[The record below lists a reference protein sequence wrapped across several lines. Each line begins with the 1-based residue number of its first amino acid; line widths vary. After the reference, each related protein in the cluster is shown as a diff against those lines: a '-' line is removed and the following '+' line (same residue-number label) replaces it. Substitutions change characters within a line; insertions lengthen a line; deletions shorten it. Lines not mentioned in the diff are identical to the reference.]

1 MINSNQGKRNKHERM
16 IFMKNNF
23 KSVLL
28 GILILIAT
36 QITPKLVIYAIIAF
50 MVTRFVKMMM
60 SIINEC

>member
-1 MINSNQGKRNKHERM
+1 
-16 IFMKNNF
+16 MKNNF

-36 QITPKLVIYAIIAF
+36 QIAPKLVIYAIIAF